1 MPGKAFF
8 DTNVLV
14 YCMVDEA
21 DPRSGQAE
29 KLLESGGVLSVQIL
43 NEFTAVARRKLQ
55 MSWTDV
61 AEAVE
66 AFLVLCPDPLS
77 ITLDTHHT
85 ARGIAERHGYNIY
98 DALVVAAAIEAR
110 CSILYS
116 EDFQDGQVIDGGL
129 TVRNPFGKTAGP

>member
-14 YCMVDEA
+14 YCVAAED

-29 KLLESGGVLSVQIL
+29 ELLASGGAVSVQIL

-55 MSWTDV
+55 MSWADV

-66 AFLVLCPDPLS
+66 AFLVLCPDPIAIS
-77 ITLDTHHT
+77 LDTHHA
-85 ARGIAERHGYNIY
+85 ARGIAERHGFNIY
-98 DALVVAAAIEAR
+98 DALVVAAALENG
-110 CSILYS
+110 CSTLYS
-116 EDFQDGQVIDGGL
+116 EDFQDGQVIDGRL
-129 TVRNPFGKTAGP
+129 TVRNPFGKRSH